1 MAVSITEQTQ
11 STIDCASIF
20 LLKCSMSFA
29 GEVAFAIGGQVTMV
43 QIRKRGTTITY
54 IETRL
59 EILPQWLL
67 RVTCGDQ
74 VPLYSFLLI
83 ATMKTNF
90 HWSFEN
96 Q

>member
-67 RVTCGDQ
+67 RVTCGDHDTLIGPQ
-74 VPLYSFLLI
+74 CREWGLKFLKS
-83 ATMKTNF
+83 A
-90 HWSFEN
+90 
-96 Q
+96 